1 MAEESHGTVGQV
13 KLVVNVTVSTG
24 SRWAA
29 RSKARLAKP
38 FDEAR
43 LADMGHTD
51 RVEPRLEFV
60 RLALAC
66 RQITEIH
73 KQPHRRIIAFWLLR

>member
-13 KLVVNVTVSTG
+13 KRVVNVTVSTG

-29 RSKARLAKP
+29 RSETCLAKP

-43 LADMGHTD
+43 LAGFGHAD
-51 RVEPRLEFV
+51 RAEPGPELV
-60 RLALAC
+60 RLALAG
-66 RQITEIH
+66 R
-73 KQPHRRIIAFWLLR
+73 